1 MKFFLN
7 FALKFCFILISSY
20 LFFNSILEAQ
30 PKDFFDELTSERKPI
45 YGSEKEEKYPVRAI
59 IMKVE
64 SWQDHFS
71 WDAFFAVSYTNYP
84 QFKEY
89 TVYPFYY
96 YLKDKNSAS
105 YRSWSF
111 PLYFSQ
117 KVDQGQIK
125 ESFNL
130 SLLHYYSYEQNTN
143 YKKETY
149 RFPSFLPL
157 AGAENH
163 EFANGGRNSFRYML
177 PLLFFRNATESSSWT
192 HFLIFHTGKDQ
203 DSDYG
208 ALLPLLY
215 WGSGKSKSHLT
226 LLPLF
231 SYDSSKDGTE
241 GMFLSPFYLQTWSE
255 NSLLGQPEKKEVT
268 GIPLLLSF
276 KVTAARNGEVVRSNW
291 FTPIFFRGYAKES
304 GTRTNFLYLSGWNTD
319 PNDSLNGAYF
329 FPFLFYE
336 KNSYFTFFPVYFSG
350 ASRQGSY
357 WNFLGIAGKGEYGSD
372 KYLYAFPFFVTTESN
387 NESYSLFGPVEFSKN
402 GSSSSFRI
410 YPFYYS
416 GNSPGTSYWNVA
428 GLFGK
433 GEDASD
439 RYAYAFP
446 FFVKTS
452 SPQTSYSLYGP
463 VEFSSVDQNSS
474 FRVYPLYYSGV
485 SSTGSYWNFAGLFG
499 AGKDGVNGYSYAF
512 PFFLRT
518 NSAQSSYDLYG
529 PVEMSST
536 GPSSTFRIYP
546 LYFSGSSPTGSY
558 WNFAGL
564 AGKGKDGSDTYSYLF
579 PFFLNSDSGTGSYG
593 LYGPVELESNGL
605 EASFRIYPL
614 FYSGKWQ
621 IGSYWNFAG
630 IAGSWKE
637 GDVSYSYLFPLFFR
651 NRDAK
656 GSYSLFGPLEIRDSE
671 RESSLRVYPIFFS
684 GNSESGSYWNIL
696 GLGGRGFDGSGN
708 QRYGYAFPLYYHNK
722 NVFRVFIPFFF
733 RFGYEENDYS
743 SFGIFHY
750 VKRSPE
756 LDRTWAVLY
765 FSKEDR
771 VAKESSQ
778 FFLPIYYF
786 WDTPKSKAS
795 IFLPFYLKYEEED
808 KSLDLNIAGFSSSK
822 SLSTLQ
828 GSSSASI
835 GMTEKELY
843 LDTDFAW
850 FYNLVRVSYRESIS
864 KDSILWWKRKQE
876 NPLTESKNVP
886 ADPLNNKKLPV
897 APGSTQ
903 SPDASEDGLRKYKT
917 LSRDTS
923 KSFFGFSTLFGI
935 LSYERG
941 DDRRHFRL
949 LPLAWYSWSEE
960 TKDKVT
966 IWLLPPIFKSKI
978 GNQEYNVYF
987 PFYARQD
994 DAADFQEA
1002 WMIFGFQ
1009 RGKKGDTKDYSVLW
1023 PFFRTYYSPNT
1034 WGFRIFP
1041 LVAHDSS
1048 PSSDRTISIL
1058 YYSKKDISP
1067 RSEVSS
1073 FHSILLPL
1081 FHSRETKT
1089 SSASGNQEREGYQL
1103 FAPFYYRKY
1112 DSIEGGAGGNY
1123 SSKVLTLLSYYS
1135 LFSDISG
1142 GSDTSFLFP
1151 LYYYNRSKAPGES
1164 KDKMTKIDFL
1174 IPLGLYYRR
1183 NEDLSRFFFLGY
1195 YSSSDP
1201 GSTYTNVLGLF
1212 SSSSVKTQF
1221 ATFSKTNLFPFY
1233 FSDTAES
1240 NESVRSNTLIPLLLS
1255 SSSYLQKDGSSS
1267 TFELLTP
1274 IYYRYRESDLS
1285 KKDAVRTDVVFPL
1298 ALYFYKDSV
1307 ETTRFVLG
1315 YYSSKTKDRSYWT
1328 LFGLVS
1334 SEISSSVTGRREST
1348 SIFPF
1353 YFSEVEREK
1362 EAIVRNKTMVPILFR
1377 YDSKPDSYSLNI
1389 LLLGNRTKSPSESS
1403 FALYPFYSDS
1413 ESNIAGIKSRTIWG
1427 LPFYFERTEQTS
1439 GSWDSLSVSPIGI
1452 FSTTGKGGDVREEIA
1467 TSFFLLPFPTLYTST
1482 SEKETS
1488 AFWLGFYYNRF
1499 ASAADAESKEFSFF
1513 KLISYNSYKSTNEN
1527 STGVSIFPLI
1537 SFAGQESISEKGKR
1551 DSTKNYIFPLFY
1563 YNRESKPA
1571 GNSFHFNLAVLF
1583 DLARDPESGHS
1594 RFIFGP
1600 IYSITG
1606 SNSNSWGI
1614 FPLVIRNRRADSSFW
1629 FAFGSYSYVDKGMD
1643 RWGFAGILD
1652 VNRELAL
1659 QRRNVNVF
1667 LGLFHGEYDANR
1679 TRWAVLGRLIA
1690 GYESGQDY
1698 SDANF
1703 LWLRL
1708 KRSGEESIA
1717 NFLPAYYYH
1726 RDGNEVSTYVPP
1738 VLGYFSSGK
1747 NGRYDM
1753 VGLGLLYYRSES
1765 ISTGEDAMIVGP
1777 GLYYYRARPERGYRS
1792 MGILAL
1798 PGIGG
1803 LLWDWEYEL
1812 QTDYS
1817 KYSILQILYSNT
1829 TNAGKNYSRIFGIRF

>member
-1 MKFFLN
+1 MNLFFN
-7 FALKFCFILISSY
+7 FTFRFCFVFISSY
-20 LFFNSILEAQ
+20 LFSATILEAQ
-30 PKDFFDELTSERKPI
+30 PKDFFDDLTSERKPI

-71 WDAFFAVSYTNYP
+71 WDVLFAVSYTNYP

-96 YLKDKNSAS
+96 YLKDKNSTS

-111 PLYFSQ
+111 PFYFSQ
-117 KVDQGQIK
+117 KVDQSQIK
-125 ESFNL
+125 ESYNF

-157 AGAENH
+157 AGAENQ
-163 EFANGGRNSFRYML
+163 EFANGGKNSFQYVF
-177 PLLFFRNATESSSWT
+177 PLLFFRNTTENSSWT
-192 HFLIFHTGKDQ
+192 HFLIFHKGKDQ

-208 ALLPLLY
+208 AFLPLLY

-231 SYDSSKDGTE
+231 SYNSEKNGAE
-241 GMFLSPFYLQTWSE
+241 GMFLSPFYLRTWSE
-255 NSLLGQPEKKEVT
+255 NSLSGQFEKKEIT

-276 KVTAARNGEVVRSNW
+276 KVTSERNGEVLQSNW
-291 FTPIFFRGYAKES
+291 FTPIFFREYTKAS
-304 GTRTNFLYLSGWNTD
+304 GTRTNLLYLSGWNRD
-319 PNDSLNGAYF
+319 LNGSLNGAYL

-336 KNSYFTFFPVYFSG
+336 KDSYFTAFPFYFSG
-350 ASRQGSY
+350 TSRQGSY
-357 WNFLGIAGKGEYGSD
+357 WNFLGIAGRGEYGPD
-372 KYLYAFPFFVTTESN
+372 KYSYAFPFFLTTESN
-387 NESYSLFGPVEFSKN
+387 NESYSLFGPVEFSKS
-402 GSSSSFRI
+402 GSTSSFRI

-433 GEDASD
+433 GEDGPD

-446 FFVKTS
+446 FFLKT
-452 SPQTSYSLYGP
+452 
-463 VEFSSVDQNSS
+463 
-474 FRVYPLYYSGV
+474 
-485 SSTGSYWNFAGLFG
+485 
-499 AGKDGVNGYSYAF
+499 K
-512 PFFLRT
+512 
-518 NSAQSSYDLYG
+518 SAQSSYDLYG
-529 PVEMSST
+529 PVETSSA
-536 GPSSTFRIYP
+536 GPNSTFRIYP
-546 LYFSGSSPTGSY
+546 IYFSGTSPAGSY
-558 WNFAGL
+558 WNFLGL
-564 AGKGKDGSDTYSYLF
+564 AGRGKAGNDKYSYLF
-579 PFFLNSDSGTGSYG
+579 PFFLASESAAGSYD
-593 LYGPVELESNGL
+593 LYGPVELERNGL
-605 EASFRIYPL
+605 EFSFRIYPF
-614 FYSGKWQ
+614 FYSGKSQ

-630 IAGSWKE
+630 LFGNWKE
-637 GDVSYSYLFPLFFR
+637 GDASYSYLFPLFFR
-651 NRDAK
+651 NRDSK
-656 GSYSLFGPLEIRDSE
+656 GSYSLFGPLEIRDSQT
-671 RESSLRVYPIFFS
+671 ESSLRIYPIFFS
-684 GNSESGSYWNIL
+684 GNSDSGSYWNFL
-696 GLGGRGFDGSGN
+696 GLGGRGFDGAGN

-756 LDRTWAVLY
+756 LDRTWTLLY
-765 FSKEDR
+765 FSKDDR
-771 VAKESSQ
+771 VTKESSR
-778 FFLPIYYF
+778 FLLPIYYS
-786 WDTPKSKAS
+786 WDTPRSKAS
-795 IFLPFYLKYEEED
+795 IFLPFYLKYEEAD

-822 SLSTLQ
+822 SLNTLH
-828 GSSSASI
+828 GSASASI
-835 GMTEKELY
+835 GTTDKELY

-876 NPLTESKNVP
+876 VSVPETNNTDSNLQNRQQIPVVQTSAQNPESK
-886 ADPLNNKKLPV
+886 
-897 APGSTQ
+897 
-903 SPDASEDGLRKYKT
+903 EDGLRKYKT

-935 LSYERG
+935 VSYERG

-978 GNQEYNVYF
+978 GDQEYNVYF

-1009 RGKKGDTKDYSVLW
+1009 RGRKGDTRDYSVLW
-1023 PFFRTYYSPNT
+1023 PFFRAYHSPDT
-1034 WGFRIFP
+1034 WGFRAFP
-1041 LVAHDSS
+1041 LVVHDSS
-1048 PSSDRTISIL
+1048 PNLQRTISIL
-1058 YYSKKDISP
+1058 YYSKKERNP
-1067 RSEVSS
+1067 EVETYG

-1081 FHSRETKT
+1081 IHTGETKT
-1089 SSASGNQEREGYQL
+1089 SLSSGNQVREGYQL
-1103 FAPFYYRKY
+1103 FAPFFYRKY

-1123 SSKVLTLLSYYS
+1123 SSKVITLLSYYS
-1135 LFSDISG
+1135 SSSDISG

-1151 LYYYNRSKAPGES
+1151 FYYYNRSKSPGEPS
-1164 KDKMTKIDFL
+1164 ERMTKTDFV
-1174 IPLGLYYRR
+1174 IPLGLYYKR
-1183 NEDLSRFFFLGY
+1183 NGDSSRFFFLGY
-1195 YSSSDP
+1195 YSASDP
-1201 GSTYTNVLGLF
+1201 GATYTNVLGFF
-1212 SSSSVKTQF
+1212 SSSTVKTQF
-1221 ATFSKTNLFPFY
+1221 TTVSKT
-1233 FSDTAES
+1233 
-1240 NESVRSNTLIPLLLS
+1240 
-1255 SSSYLQKDGSSS
+1255 
-1267 TFELLTP
+1267 
-1274 IYYRYRESDLS
+1274 DL
-1285 KKDAVRTDVVFPL
+1285 
-1298 ALYFYKDSV
+1298 
-1307 ETTRFVLG
+1307 
-1315 YYSSKTKDRSYWT
+1315 
-1328 LFGLVS
+1328 
-1334 SEISSSVTGRREST
+1334 
-1348 SIFPF
+1348 FPF

-1362 EAIVRNKTMVPILFR
+1362 ETIVHNKIMVPILFR

-1389 LLLGNRTKSPSESS
+1389 LLLGNRIKSPSESS
-1403 FALYPFYSDS
+1403 FALYPFYSDN
-1413 ESNIAGIKSRTIWG
+1413 ETNTAGIKSRTIWG
-1427 LPFYFERTEQTS
+1427 VPYYFERNDQAS
-1439 GSWDSLSVSPIGI
+1439 GSWDSFSVSPIGI
-1452 FSTTGKGGDVREEIA
+1452 FSATGKGGDLREESTA
-1467 TSFFLLPFPTLYTST
+1467 NFFLLPFPTLYTST
-1482 SEKETS
+1482 SEKEST
-1488 AFWLGFYYNRF
+1488 AFWFGFYYNRF
-1499 ASAADAESKEFSFF
+1499 AANADAESKEFSFL
-1513 KLISYNSYKSTNEN
+1513 KLISYNTYRNKSEN
-1527 STGVSIFPLI
+1527 STSASIFPLI
-1537 SFAGQESISEKGKR
+1537 SFAGEESISEKGKR
-1551 DSTKNYIFPLFY
+1551 DSTKNYMFPLFY
-1563 YNRESKPA
+1563 YNRESKPT
-1571 GNSFHFNLAVLF
+1571 GNSFHFNLAVIF
-1583 DLARDPESGHS
+1583 DLARDSESGRS

-1600 IYSITG
+1600 IYSING

-1614 FPLVIRNRRADSSFW
+1614 FPLLLRNRKADSSFW
-1629 FAFGSYSYVDKGMD
+1629 FALGSYSYVDKESD

-1690 GYESGQDY
+1690 GYESRQDY

-1708 KRSGEESIA
+1708 KRSESESIA

-1726 RDGNEVSTYVPP
+1726 RDGSEVSTYVPP

-1753 VGLGLLYYRSES
+1753 AGFGLLYYRNES
-1765 ISTGEDAMIVGP
+1765 ISTGEDTMVIGP

-1792 MGILAL
+1792 MGILAF